1 MTKFGSLKRDN
12 EEKPKLVKPSPD
24 GTIESSSD
32 TLPTPPD
39 GGWGW
44 MVVLGSF
51 MIHVIADGVAYS
63 FGIFLSDLIDHF
75 DAGRGEVGWISS
87 LMVGM
92 TFCSGESKVPGGQ
105 GTRVPLV
112 LCLDFLNIYWIFH
125 ASHLECYHIK
135 LLNVMYF
142 SEISQQNWNTV

>member
-12 EEKPKLVKPSPD
+12 EDKPKLVKPSSD

-63 FGIFLSDLIDHF
+63 FGIFLGDLIDHF
-75 DAGRGEVGWISS
+75 DAGRGDVGWISS

-92 TFCSGESKVPGGQ
+92 TFCSGGWGAGGRVQGDMCPLTLPSKQ
-105 GTRVPLV
+105 GT
-112 LCLDFLNIYWIFH
+112 I
-125 ASHLECYHIK
+125 
-135 LLNVMYF
+135 
-142 SEISQQNWNTV
+142 SEPVGTCHVGS